1 MRTIGFSILMCLCLA
16 FRHGMS
22 QIAYEGSVDL
32 EKMHGYKQVLKGM
45 GQKKTGQPDR
55 KKKSTQRVL
64 KATSDWNCFQKL

>member
-1 MRTIGFSILMCLCLA
+1 
-16 FRHGMS
+16 MS

-64 KATSDWNCFQKL
+64 KATSDWNCFHKL